1 MNDERMEYR
10 PQDDARPEDDCCYC
24 CDDGHG
30 SGLCPDCEAQRDTD
44 SAELRAAVEAL
55 HVALETV
62 LSARWA
68 RPVPYSHRA
77 ALAGQSARVARDA
90 AVRAAVVVAFRKA
103 GVKP

>member
-1 MNDERMEYR
+1 MEYR
-10 PQDDARPEDDCCYC
+10 PQDDARPEDDCCYG

-44 SAELRAAVEAL
+44 SAELKAAVEAL
-55 HVALETV
+55 HVALETI

-68 RPVPYSHRA
+68 KPVTYSRSA
-77 ALAGQSARVARDA
+77 ALAGQAARVARDA
-90 AVRAAVVVAFRKA
+90 AVRAAAAVAFRKA

>member
-1 MNDERMEYR
+1 MEYR
-10 PQDDARPEDDCCYC
+10 PQDDARPEDDCCYG

-30 SGLCPDCEAQRDTD
+30 SGLCPDCEAQRDAD
-44 SAELRAAVEAL
+44 SAELKAAVEAL

-68 RPVPYSHRA
+68 KPGPSTHRA
-77 ALAGQSARVARDA
+77 SLARQSARVAREAAVDA
-90 AVRAAVVVAFRKA
+90 ARVVAYRKA